1 MMNEKQREDVKKR
14 LNKIAGQIQGVNKMV
29 TDKRYCIDI
38 LTQTRAVISAIRKVE
53 DLIMHQHLQTC
64 VAGSMRSN
72 NPEEQNDKIDE
83 VMDMFSKFRKT
94 G

>member
-1 MMNEKQREDVKKR
+1 MMNDKQKEDASKR
-14 LNKIAGQIQGVNKMV
+14 LNKIAGQIQGVRKMV
-29 TDKRYCIDI
+29 EESRYCIDI

-64 VAGSMRSN
+64 VADSMRSN
-72 NPEEQNDKIDE
+72 NPDEQNEKINE
-83 VMDMFSKFRKT
+83 VMDMISRFRKA